1 MSASSSQQNLIIT
14 RSSSAII
21 SKFAFSLLIIVIF
34 VILYYLIFLTSDN
47 NRVQLARVTRNHF
60 LNPSPRQLATSS
72 LKTPIFTDTT
82 IGLLNIN
89 SNARLQYLEDCRNE
103 FSKLDL
109 IAIPVG
115 SSRVFQAMLSFMPHR
130 LQASQ
135 LSLDDQISRQ
145 KKENSIKVLHFTPTI
160 TGEAYTVLPAK
171 ANQNQEFTVVGT
183 ISNSLYRDMS
193 YYRINLPKSS
203 AVGVNLLTNC
213 EPGLILNH
221 ESSFFKFQPER
232 IKIYAGIYLPND
244 TTSFH
249 MESIII
255 AKNITVN
262 TQQGEKDFYFGSS
275 DILLDKPETQLTQA
289 FTRLNTLLSALRGTG
304 NRRQEK
310 PIVCIGIRL
319 TMTNQTQLNTR
330 EKVGQLFINHPI
342 AANFSLV
349 YLPNIQGFWN
359 DVIVNPINN
368 SQKVSINE
376 MLFYILDAPTERN
389 HFQMITT
396 KIIEKYDLLCTLN
409 WSNMY
414 INNPTN
420 HSYRGTTTSTP
431 PPPPPSLTQASARAG
446 KLMRDFKDQQERE
459 IESLY
464 SVYPPVETSS
474 ESETD
479 DKDDGVESEFEDYK
493 FLDNLTIPS
502 KTTAT
507 IEHAGNSELGINE
520 IALGQQ
526 RYTNVNNK

>member
-1 MSASSSQQNLIIT
+1 
-14 RSSSAII
+14 
-21 SKFAFSLLIIVIF
+21 
-34 VILYYLIFLTSDN
+34 
-47 NRVQLARVTRNHF
+47 
-60 LNPSPRQLATSS
+60 
-72 LKTPIFTDTT
+72 
-82 IGLLNIN
+82 
-89 SNARLQYLEDCRNE
+89 
-103 FSKLDL
+103 
-109 IAIPVG
+109 
-115 SSRVFQAMLSFMPHR
+115 
-130 LQASQ
+130 
-135 LSLDDQISRQ
+135 
-145 KKENSIKVLHFTPTI
+145 
-160 TGEAYTVLPAK
+160 
-171 ANQNQEFTVVGT
+171 
-183 ISNSLYRDMS
+183 
-193 YYRINLPKSS
+193 
-203 AVGVNLLTNC
+203 VNLLTNC

-507 IEHAGNSELGINE
+507 IEHAANSELGINE